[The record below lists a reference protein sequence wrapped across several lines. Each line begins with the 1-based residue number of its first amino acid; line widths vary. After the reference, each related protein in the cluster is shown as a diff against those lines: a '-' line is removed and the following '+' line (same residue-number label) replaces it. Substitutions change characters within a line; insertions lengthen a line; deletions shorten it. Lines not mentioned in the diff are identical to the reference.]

1 MPDRGMPY
9 RGRQDDLLVHLFL
22 VATISGPG
30 RSRSRD
36 RSILGRLHCSHMGTL
51 ADMKSRMV
59 PAEDSEEVLADLADA
74 LPHSSVFV
82 VLWNMVQVRTVRMGL
97 ADRMGARE
105 AVSSVK

>member
-1 MPDRGMPY
+1 
-9 RGRQDDLLVHLFL
+9 
-22 VATISGPG
+22 
-30 RSRSRD
+30 
-36 RSILGRLHCSHMGTL
+36 
-51 ADMKSRMV
+51 MV